1 MSADG
6 QSAKCSEAAS
16 DGRAT
21 RPLRSPPKRWP
32 GSGWHA
38 GEKSN
43 PRECRRKCR
52 ISEGKGQVRP
62 HSDLHQL
69 APHGRSNATTET
81 NSCGVDREDSN
92 AGHIRRGVTAHSRS
106 TTPGRRSPS
115 SCRGD
120 RCRKSGRDRE
130 RLGRLL
136 LTLKARVQHGDFAR
150 RPRTGEH
157 KHRADH
163 DSTEIERMKAD
174 KRAHLL
180 YPNLSVWTDNKF
192 AICSRLRSPLQEIRN
207 QPEANRL
214 AFFRV
219 KLCAYHVVMAR
230 RRDKCAAVIRGRQDV
245 LIIAAS

>member
-1 MSADG
+1 MAG
-6 QSAKCSEAAS
+6 PQGRCAARPS
-16 DGRAT
+16 DGLAPAGT
-21 RPLRSPPKRWP
+21 LAKSPTL
-32 GSGWHA
+32 GNAVASVA
-38 GEKSN
+38 F
-43 PRECRRKCR
+43 PRERDRSARTPTFTNWHPMDEATPRQKRTVAALIARTATPVTFDEASRLIRDLRRQ
-52 ISEGKGQVRP
+52 EEDLP
-62 HSDLHQL
+62 HL
-69 APHGRSNATTET
+69 AEEIVAANQ
-81 NSCGVDREDSN
+81 
-92 AGHIRRGVTAHSRS
+92 AG
-106 TTPGRRSPS
+106 
-115 SCRGD
+115 
-120 RCRKSGRDRE
+120 DRE